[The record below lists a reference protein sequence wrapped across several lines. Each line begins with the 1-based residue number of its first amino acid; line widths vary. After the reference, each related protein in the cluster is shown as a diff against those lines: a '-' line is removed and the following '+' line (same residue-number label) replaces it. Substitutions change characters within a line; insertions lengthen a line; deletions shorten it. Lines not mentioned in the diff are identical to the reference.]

1 MQETRPKDMTE
12 MAAAFEGRLRREFF
26 EGDNEDE
33 LNKQMDARLEQL
45 PNERLVRRVK
55 VGRNDP
61 CPCGSGRKFKKCC
74 ITGLRSR

>member
-1 MQETRPKDMTE
+1 MQETRPQDMTTE
-12 MAAAFEGRLRREFF
+12 EARRFGRLRQEFF
-26 EGDNEDE
+26 TAENHES
-33 LNKQMDARLEQL
+33 LNRQMDERLEQL